1 MDLQQFDTTL
11 KSALEN
17 IEVPF
22 DPSTWAAL
30 ASKLDQLPPADA
42 VDQALRP
49 SLEKVDA
56 SYDAGSWN
64 LLANRMDVLARVRRL
79 RMTKMAEAAILL
91 LLLLNLKGFFGV
103 VQSVTHPAPV
113 KKEIIGPIAKV
124 STSKSKKS
132 SQQSPTESVSTATAE
147 TPQNLT
153 DQVIAFVKD
162 LAQGFSKAA
171 EETPVLTPMVL
182 QPIASNAS
190 LLDGNRFYGQ
200 SGLMKFTDAANLP
213 LQPVKPLLY
222 ASNDVL
228 IPGLEI
234 EKAVRK
240 SRFYAASY
248 GSYDRNYAREGDFSH
263 QSNGY
268 GGGFIVGYRKG
279 KWSLESGIAY
289 AQKNYQ
295 PKRQN
300 VEYQNDPFNGISF
313 YYIDE
318 VNADVVSIPVK
329 ATRKIAQ
336 MGSVTTRAVAG
347 ISTHFAANKSYGYK
361 TVHYPPPIPLPQDPN
376 HPAVSVSPNGQ
387 GILENGGL
395 THNVYAS
402 ADLGIRVEQPLGK
415 HYVAFVEP
423 AFRHSLGSG
432 LGPTAT
438 RINTLTIQAGVMA
451 SL

>member
-17 IEVPF
+17 IEVPY

-30 ASKLDQLPPADA
+30 ESKLDLLPPSDA
-42 VDQALRP
+42 IDQALRP
-49 SLEKVDA
+49 SLEKMDA

-64 LLANRMDVLARVRRL
+64 LLATRMDQLVRVRRL
-79 RMTKMAEAAILL
+79 RLTKIAEASIFL
-91 LLLLNLKGFFGV
+91 LLLLNLNGFFGV
-103 VQSVTHPAPV
+103 VRSVTHPAPV
-113 KKEIIGPIAKV
+113 KKEIKVPIAKIP
-124 STSKSKKS
+124 SSKFKKS
-132 SQQSPTESVSTATAE
+132 SSEGTLESAIAATE

-162 LAQGFSKAA
+162 LAQNFSNPA
-171 EETPVLTPMVL
+171 EETPATSPDLI

-190 LLDGNRFYGQ
+190 LLDGNRFYSQ
-200 SGLMKFTDAANLP
+200 SGVLKFTDALNLP
-213 LQPVKPLLY
+213 IQPVKPLLY
-222 ASNDVL
+222 ASSDVL
-228 IPGLEI
+228 VPGLEVD
-234 EKAVRK
+234 KAVRK

-248 GSYDRNYAREGDFSH
+248 GSFDRNYAREGDFAA
-263 QSNGY
+263 QKNGY
-268 GGGFIVGYRKG
+268 GGGFALGYRMG
-279 KWSLESGIAY
+279 KWSVESGVAY

-300 VEYQNDPFNGISF
+300 VEFQNDPFNGISF

-336 MGSVTTRAVAG
+336 MGSVSARAVAG

-361 TVHYPPPIPLPQDPN
+361 TVHYPPPVPLPQDPN

-395 THNVYAS
+395 THNVYAT
-402 ADLGIRVEQPLGK
+402 ADLGIRLEQAIGK
-415 HYVAFVEP
+415 HYVAFIEP
-423 AFRHSLGSG
+423 AYRHALGSG
-432 LGPTAT
+432 LGPNAA
-438 RINTLTIQAGVMA
+438 RISTVSIQAGVMA